1 MHTVSV
7 LLAAA
12 SLQAPAVALHV
23 VDRRTHT
30 EHLEAVRSTSF
41 HDFVQKYN
49 RSYAPGTDEWAHR
62 EAVFSKEKEA
72 VVSFLSGPPT
82 SWLMGITMFADYT
95 ASERWSMLG
104 WRGSPKART
113 KSTSSAN
120 WQKWTYPQEFNA
132 LHASSPWKLG
142 SIVRSQGGCGS
153 CWAMAATS
161 VLEARMEANT
171 TIMSSLRQILVNGG
185 ATNSDSRLSTQAVT
199 YCTKNPRNCGGTGGC
214 QGATTELAF
223 DMVKERGIPLEAHWN
238 NAPANQH
245 SRSDYTTQ
253 CKDSAMSRTLVGITG
268 YEVLPMNKLHPLV
281 QALYESGGPVGA
293 SADATTWFGYHGG
306 IMSDKSPAAP
316 KGRFVIN
323 HAVALTGYKMPKGT
337 EKGYWRIKNSWGP
350 KWGESGYIRVEMK
363 KNEEE
368 HCGWDKNTH
377 VGLAC
382 DGDPNEA
389 WVCGTFGI
397 LYDSTY
403 PTGIHLK

>member
-1 MHTVSV
+1 
-7 LLAAA
+7 
-12 SLQAPAVALHV
+12 
-23 VDRRTHT
+23 
-30 EHLEAVRSTSF
+30 
-41 HDFVQKYN
+41 
-49 RSYAPGTDEWAHR
+49 
-62 EAVFSKEKEA
+62 
-72 VVSFLSGPPT
+72 
-82 SWLMGITMFADYT
+82 
-95 ASERWSMLG
+95 
-104 WRGSPKART
+104 
-113 KSTSSAN
+113 
-120 WQKWTYPQEFNA
+120 
-132 LHASSPWKLG
+132 
-142 SIVRSQGGCGS
+142 
-153 CWAMAATS
+153 MAATA
-161 VLEARMEANT
+161 VLEARMEANA
-171 TIMSSLRQILVNGG
+171 TIMGNLRQVLDSEGK
-185 ATNSDSRLSTQAVT
+185 ASSDSRLSGHAVT
-199 YCTKNPRNCGGTGGC
+199 HCTKNPRNCGGTGGC

-238 NAPANQH
+238 NAPANRV
-245 SRSDYTTQ
+245 SKPDYTSN